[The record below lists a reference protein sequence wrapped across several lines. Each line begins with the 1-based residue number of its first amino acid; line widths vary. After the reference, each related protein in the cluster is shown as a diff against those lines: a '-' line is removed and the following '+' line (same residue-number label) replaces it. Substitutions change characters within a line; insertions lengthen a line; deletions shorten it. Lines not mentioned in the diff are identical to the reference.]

1 MREYYAV
8 MSALRKLESE
18 QPFDL
23 IFMDPPYNK
32 NLEEQV
38 LDYLKDSALANED
51 TLVIV
56 EASLNTSFAY
66 AEEMGFEVIKRK
78 KYKTNEHV
86 FLKKKSTQRGN

>member
-1 MREYYAV
+1 MKYSEKIE
-8 MSALRKLESE
+8 SAYNLS
-18 QPFDL
+18 L
-23 IFMDPPYNK
+23 IHISPYNK